1 MSDKLPTKPVLL
13 GNSLKN
19 DLLGSIMACQ
29 NSLLMFAFIGGIEIR
44 VSIPH
49 CTYFVIVTKNI
60 HNHTAV
66 EYGIEVSTKEIYI

>member
-29 NSLLMFAFIGGIEIR
+29 NSLLMFAFKKGGSRSVYLYLIAHIL
-44 VSIPH
+44 S
-49 CTYFVIVTKNI
+49 
-60 HNHTAV
+60 
-66 EYGIEVSTKEIYI
+66 